1 MKMQCMIVDDELM
14 ARRSLKRLCGRIPEL
29 EVTKVCESA
38 EEALEFLKKTE
49 VDLLFLDVEM
59 SGLTG
64 LELLDNIVS
73 MPQIIFTT
81 SKTEYAFEAFQYEAT
96 DYVQKPVRFP
106 RLNQAVQKA
115 IKIHEDANKQEK
127 SKSSTEDNLKD
138 EIYIK
143 DSNRYVRIKYDDIL
157 YIEISGDYATIFTSK
172 NRHIVHS
179 TLKNMQNKLPQSR
192 FLKVHR
198 SYVVNLTKIVDIED
212 NSLLIGDKII
222 PVSRSNKPV
231 LMDRLNLL

>member
-14 ARRSLKRLCGRIPEL
+14 ARKSLERLCGRIPEL
-29 EVTKVCESA
+29 EVVQVCESA

-49 VDLLFLDVEM
+49 VDLVFLDVEM
-59 SGLTG
+59 PGLTG
-64 LELLDNIVS
+64 LELLDSIAV

-115 IKIHEDANKQEK
+115 VKIYEDANKQQGETGVEGDL
-127 SKSSTEDNLKD
+127 SKD

-179 TLKNMQNKLPQSR
+179 TLKNMQNKLPPSS

-198 SYVVNLTKIVDIED
+198 SYIVNLTKIVDIED

-222 PVSRSNKPV
+222 PISRSNKPV

>member
-1 MKMQCMIVDDELM
+1 MQCMIVDDELM

-29 EVTKVCESA
+29 EVIKVCESA

-49 VDLLFLDVEM
+49 VDLVFLDVEM
-59 SGLTG
+59 PGLTG
-64 LELLDNIVS
+64 LELLDSIAA

-81 SKTEYAFEAFQYEAT
+81 SKKEYAFEAFQYEAT

-106 RLNQAVQKA
+106 RLSQAVQKA
-115 IKIHEDANKQEK
+115 IKIHEDTNKQEETGG
-127 SKSSTEDNLKD
+127 TENLSKD

-172 NRHIVHS
+172 TRHIVHS
-179 TLKNMQNKLPQSR
+179 TLKNMQNKLPESR

-198 SYVVNLTKIVDIED
+198 SYIVNLSKIVDIED
-212 NSLLIGDKII
+212 NSLLVGDKII
-222 PVSRSNKPV
+222 PISRSNKPV
-231 LMDRLNLL
+231 LMQRLNLL

>member
-1 MKMQCMIVDDELM
+1 MQCMIVDDELM
-14 ARRSLKRLCGRIPEL
+14 ARKSLERLCGRIPEL
-29 EVTKVCESA
+29 EVEMVCENA
-38 EEALEFLKKTE
+38 ETALKALQERDF
-49 VDLLFLDVEM
+49 DLVFLDVEM
-59 SGLTG
+59 PGLTG
-64 LELLDNIVS
+64 LELLDHISV

-106 RLNQAVQKA
+106 RLKQAVQKA
-115 IKIHEDANKQEK
+115 IKIYEEANKLQSSAQEGKK
-127 SKSSTEDNLKD
+127 SINSDE

-143 DSNRYVRIKYDDIL
+143 DSNRYIRIKYDDVL

-172 NRHIVHS
+172 NRHVVHS
-179 TLKNMQNKLPQSR
+179 TLKKMQEKLPSSR
-192 FLKVHR
+192 FLKIHR
-198 SYVVNLTKIVDIED
+198 SYIVNLSKIVDIED

-222 PVSRSNKPV
+222 PISRSNKPI

>member
-14 ARRSLKRLCGRIPEL
+14 ARRSLERLCSRITEL
-29 EVTKVCESA
+29 EVIKVCESA

-49 VDLLFLDVEM
+49 VDLVFLDVEM
-59 SGLTG
+59 PGLTG
-64 LELLDNIVS
+64 LELLDNIAA

-106 RLNQAVQKA
+106 RLSQAVQKA
-115 IKIHEDANKQEK
+115 IKIHDDANKQEE
-127 SKSSTEDNLKD
+127 TTGEQNLSKD

-143 DSNRYVRIKYDDIL
+143 DSNRYVKIKYDDIL

-179 TLKNMQNKLPQSR
+179 TLKNMQSKLPQSR

-198 SYVVNLTKIVDIED
+198 SYIVNLTKIVDIED
-212 NSLLIGDKII
+212 NSLLVGDKII
-222 PVSRSNKPV
+222 PISRSNKPI

>member
-1 MKMQCMIVDDELM
+1 MIVDDELM
-14 ARRSLKRLCGRIPEL
+14 ARKSLKRLCGRIPEL
-29 EVTKVCESA
+29 ELVQVCESA
-38 EEALEFLKKTE
+38 EEALEFLKTRE
-49 VDLLFLDVEM
+49 VDLVFLDVEM
-59 SGLTG
+59 PGLTG
-64 LELLDNIVS
+64 LELLDSIAA

-106 RLNQAVQKA
+106 RLSQAVQKA
-115 IKIHEDANKQEK
+115 LRIHEDANKQVDAGE
-127 SKSSTEDNLKD
+127 EDSLNKD

-143 DSNRYVRIKYDDIL
+143 ESNRYVRIKYDDIL
-157 YIEISGDYATIFTSK
+157 YIEISGDYATIFTPK

-198 SYVVNLTKIVDIED
+198 SYIVNLTKIVDIED
-212 NSLLIGDKII
+212 NSLLVGEKII
-222 PVSRSNKPV
+222 PISRSNKPV